1 MKNANNAT
9 LYTASEPH
17 FLIVSE
23 RAAILEIVTRK
34 NKFFCQ
40 KSALSTK
47 ALRITGMYFIR
58 IGFCSIHC
66 SCGHEMFSNLKSK
79 VD

>member
-47 ALRITGMYFIR
+47 ALRTVLEYVFYSAR
-58 IGFCSIHC
+58 LLFHPLLLWS
-66 SCGHEMFSNLKSK
+66 
-79 VD
+79 